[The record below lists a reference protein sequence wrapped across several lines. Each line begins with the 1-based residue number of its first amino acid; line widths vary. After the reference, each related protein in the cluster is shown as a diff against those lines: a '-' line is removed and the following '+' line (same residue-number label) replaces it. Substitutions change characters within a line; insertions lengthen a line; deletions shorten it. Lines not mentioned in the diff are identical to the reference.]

1 MTDSTT
7 VPAASAAAP
16 APVPAQAAAPP
27 GAPHPATLPIVL
39 VGVFLSGL
47 DFFIV
52 NVAVPAIR
60 LDLHAT
66 DAQIQLVVAAYA
78 LAYGVGLITG
88 GRLGDLYGR
97 RRVLALGMTLFTAAS
112 AAAGAAP
119 TAELLIAGRVLQ
131 GAAAALMA
139 PQVIGIITTSYQ
151 GQARTRALSW
161 YAAAAG
167 IAAVFGQLI
176 GGVLIRTDVLGLG
189 WRACFLVNLPIGLAA
204 AVAAARLLP
213 ESKAPGRSRPDLLGL
228 LLATAALTAVC
239 LPLIEGRER
248 GWPLWTWLLL
258 AAGPPLLAAFAVQQ
272 RRLART
278 GGSPSLD
285 LSLFRERAFTAG
297 LAAQLIFWAS
307 MASYFLVFALYL
319 QQGRHLAPISSG
331 LVFSVLGV
339 GYVAASATA
348 RHLAARIGRHAITAG
363 CALRAAGLLL
373 ELWAVADT
381 ATSLWWL
388 VPGLLLDGCG
398 MGLSFAPLTATV
410 LARVP
415 AASAGSA
422 GGVLTTGLQVG
433 NALGVALI
441 GLVFYRVL
449 ADTPGPDA
457 VPAAFRACLLYVLAA
472 TALLALVVQALPGR
486 KAAGR

>member
-7 VPAASAAAP
+7 VPATAPAAAAP
-16 APVPAQAAAPP
+16 T
-27 GAPHPATLPIVL
+27 GPHRATLPIVL
-39 VGVFLSGL
+39 TAVFLSGL

-52 NVAVPAIR
+52 NVAVPA
-60 LDLHAT
+60 LQHDLHAT

-78 LAYGVGLITG
+78 LTYGVGLITG

-97 RRVLALGMTLFTAAS
+97 RRVLVLGMALFTVAS

-119 TAELLIAGRVLQ
+119 GPELLIATRVLQ

-139 PQVIGIITTSYQ
+139 PQVLGVITTSYQ
-151 GQARTRALSW
+151 GPARVRAVSW
-161 YAAAAG
+161 YAAASG

-176 GGVLIRTDVLGLG
+176 GGVLIRADLFGLG

-204 AVAAARLLP
+204 ALAAARLLP
-213 ESKAPGRSRPDLLGL
+213 ESKAPGRPRLDLTGL
-228 LLATAALTAVC
+228 LLVTAALTALC

-258 AAGPPLLAAFAVQQ
+258 AAGPLLLAAFTAQQ
-272 RRLART
+272 RRLRRA
-278 GGSPSLD
+278 GGSPTLD
-285 LSLFRERAFTAG
+285 LSLLRQRAFGVG
-297 LAAQLIFWAS
+297 LAAQLTFWAS

-319 QQGRHLAPISSG
+319 QQGRHLTPIGSG
-331 LVFSVLGV
+331 LVFSALGA
-339 GYVAASATA
+339 GYVAASANA

-373 ELWAVADT
+373 ELWAVGGDGRSA
-381 ATSLWWL
+381 WWL

-410 LARVP
+410 LTRVP
-415 AASAGSA
+415 AESAGSA

-449 ADTPGPDA
+449 ADHPGPDA
-457 VPAAFRACLLYVLAA
+457 VPAAFRACLWYVLAA
-472 TALLALVVQALPGR
+472 TALFALVVQALPGR
-486 KAAGR
+486 RADGQ

>member
-7 VPAASAAAP
+7 APAAAP
-16 APVPAQAAAPP
+16 TTTPPP
-27 GAPHPATLPIVL
+27 GPHRATLPIVL
-39 VGVFLSGL
+39 TGVFLAGL

-52 NVAVPAIR
+52 NVAVPA
-60 LDLHAT
+60 LQQDLRAT

-78 LAYGVGLITG
+78 LTYGVGLITG

-112 AAAGAAP
+112 VAAGAAP
-119 TAELLIAGRVLQ
+119 NAELLIAGRVLQ

-139 PQVIGIITTSYQ
+139 PQVLGVITTSYQ
-151 GQARTRALSW
+151 GPARARAVSW
-161 YAAAAG
+161 YAAASG

-176 GGVLIRTDVLGLG
+176 GGVLIRADLFGLG

-204 AVAAARLLP
+204 ATAAARLLP
-213 ESKAPGRSRPDLLGL
+213 ESKAPGRPRLDLTGL
-228 LLATAALTAVC
+228 LLVTAGLTAIC

-258 AAGPPLLAAFAVQQ
+258 AAGPPLLAAFTLHQ
-272 RRLART
+272 RRLRRS

-285 LSLFRERAFTAG
+285 LALFRERAFTAG
-297 LAAQLIFWAS
+297 LAAQLTFWAS

-319 QQGRHLAPISSG
+319 QQGRHLAPIGSG

-339 GYVAASATA
+339 GYVAASANA
-348 RHLAARIGRHAITAG
+348 RHLAARIGRHAVTMG

-373 ELWAVADT
+373 ELWAVSGSDRG
-381 ATSLWWL
+381 LWWL

-457 VPAAFRACLLYVLAA
+457 VPAAFRACLWYVLAA
-472 TALLALVVQALPGR
+472 TALFALVVQALPGR
-486 KAAGR
+486 KAPGR

>member
-7 VPAASAAAP
+7 VPT
-16 APVPAQAAAPP
+16 AAPP
-27 GAPHPATLPIVL
+27 AAGPPGPHRATLPIVL
-39 VGVFLSGL
+39 TGVFLGGL

-52 NVAVPAIR
+52 NVAVPAVQH
-60 LDLHAT
+60 DLHAT
-66 DAQIQLVVAAYA
+66 DAQIQLMVAAYA
-78 LAYGVGLITG
+78 LTYGVGLITG

-97 RRVLALGMTLFTAAS
+97 RRILALGMALFTAAS

-119 TAELLIAGRVLQ
+119 TADLLIAGRVLQ

-139 PQVIGIITTSYQ
+139 PQVLGIITTSYQ
-151 GQARTRALSW
+151 GPARTRAVGW
-161 YAAAAG
+161 YAAASG

-176 GGVLIRTDVLGLG
+176 GGVLIRADLFGLG

-204 AVAAARLLP
+204 ATAAARLLP
-213 ESKAPGRSRPDLLGL
+213 ESKAPGRPRLDLTGL
-228 LLATAALTAVC
+228 ALATAALTALC
-239 LPLIEGRER
+239 LPLIEGREQ
-248 GWPLWTWLLL
+248 GWPLWTRLLPVAAPLLL
-258 AAGPPLLAAFAVQQ
+258 AAFTLQQ
-272 RRLART
+272 RRLRRR
-278 GGSPSLD
+278 GGTPSVD
-285 LSLFRERAFTAG
+285 LALFRERAFTAG
-297 LAAQLIFWAS
+297 LAAQLVFWAS

-319 QQGRHLAPISSG
+319 QQGRHLTPIASG
-331 LVFSVLGV
+331 LVFSALGA

-373 ELWAVADT
+373 ELWAVAGDGR
-381 ATSLWWL
+381 SPGWL
-388 VPGLLLDGCG
+388 LPGLLLDGAG

-449 ADTPGPDA
+449 AGTPGPGA
-457 VPAAFRACLLYVLAA
+457 VPAAFRACLWCVLAA
-472 TALLALVVQALPGR
+472 TGLLALIVQALPGR
-486 KAAGR
+486 RAERRRP